1 MIVRRLVPF
10 AVSGTLLALAAT
22 GCTAQSNKVDE
33 KEFTGEQGRVAS
45 TVRALDDA
53 YTDEI
58 KDDTGARTV
67 CRTLLS
73 QRLVTELSRDGGC
86 EKNARTALRNS
97 DTTKLNVRKVTIEGD
112 VATVEALVSTPG
124 DYERTDTLKV
134 IREGNTWKFDGS
146 TAGPQ
151 QKKKS

>member
-1 MIVRRLVPF
+1 VIVRRLVPF

-22 GCTAQSNKVDE
+22 GCTAQPNKVDE

-45 TVRALDDA
+45 TVRDLDEA
-53 YTDEI
+53 YKDEI
-58 KDDTGARTV
+58 KNDTGARTV

-73 QRLVTELSRDGGC
+73 KRLVTELRRDGGC
-86 EKNARTALRNS
+86 EKNARDALRNS
-97 DTTKLNVRKVTIEGD
+97 DPQELDVREVTIAGD
-112 VATVEALVSTPG
+112 VATVKARVKVAGS

-146 TAGPQ
+146 TVGPK
-151 QKKKS
+151 QKKS

>member
-1 MIVRRLVPF
+1 MIVRRLVPL
-10 AVSGTLLALAAT
+10 AVSGTLLALVAT
-22 GCTAQSNKVDE
+22 GCAQSDSVDE

-53 YTDEI
+53 YNDEV

-73 QRLVTELSRDGGC
+73 KRLAGDLSRDGGC
-86 EKNARTALRNS
+86 EKNARAALKNS
-97 DTTKLNVRKVTIEGD
+97 DPTELDVRDVTIAGD
-112 VATVEALVSTPG
+112 VATVKARVSVPG
-124 DYERTDTLKV
+124 DFERTDTLKL

-146 TAGPQ
+146 TVGAP
-151 QKKKS
+151 QKKS

>member
-10 AVSGTLLALAAT
+10 AVTGTLLALAAT
-22 GCTAQSNKVDE
+22 GCTAQSGSDDD

-45 TVRALDDA
+45 TVRSLDDA

-73 QRLVTELSRDGGC
+73 KRLVAELGRNGGC
-86 EKNARTALRNS
+86 EKNARAALRNS
-97 DTTKLNVRKVTIEGD
+97 DAQKLDVREVTIAGD
-112 VATVEALVSTPG
+112 VATVKARIKIG
-124 DYERTDTLKV
+124 DEERTDTLKV
-134 IREGNTWKFDGS
+134 VREGNTWKFDGS
-146 TAGPQ
+146 TVGATQ
-151 QKKKS
+151 NAD

>member
-22 GCTAQSNKVDE
+22 GCTTQSNSVDD

-53 YTDEI
+53 YSDEI

-73 QRLVTELSRDGGC
+73 KRLVAQLSRDGGC
-86 EKNARTALRNS
+86 EKNARAALRNS
-97 DTTKLNVRKVTIEGD
+97 DSQKLDVREVTIEGD
-112 VATVEALVSTPG
+112 VATVKARIEIG
-124 DYERTDTLKV
+124 DEERIDTLKV
-134 IREGNTWKFDGS
+134 IREGNTWKFDGA
-146 TAGPQ
+146 TVGDTKQAD
-151 QKKKS
+151 

>member
-22 GCTAQSNKVDE
+22 GCTQSNTVKD

-53 YTDEI
+53 YNDEV

-73 QRLVTELSRDGGC
+73 KRLVDELSRNGGC
-86 EKNARTALRNS
+86 EKNARAALRNS
-97 DTTKLNVRKVTIEGD
+97 DSQKLDVREVTIEGD
-112 VATVEALVSTPG
+112 VATVKARIQVPG
-124 DYERTDTLKV
+124 DYERIDTLKV
-134 IREGNTWKFDGS
+134 VREGNTWKFDGS
-146 TAGPQ
+146 TTGPK
-151 QKKKS
+151 QKKS